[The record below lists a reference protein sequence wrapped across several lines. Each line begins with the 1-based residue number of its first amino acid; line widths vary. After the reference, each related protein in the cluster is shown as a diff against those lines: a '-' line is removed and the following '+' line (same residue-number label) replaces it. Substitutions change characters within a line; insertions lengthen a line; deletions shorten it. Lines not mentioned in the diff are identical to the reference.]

1 LEEKEKYVIEF
12 GQVFMK
18 FIPKKTIEII
28 KMLIRAH
35 SISQIVRGKE
45 RDYVLSPD
53 ERNIF
58 EQLNS
63 EVEDLEMITT
73 ITFKKPEEFFRL
85 FMSNNLD
92 LESFLEY
99 LNTDIP
105 KLPNEQIVF
114 HRLIEFYLEMSK
126 ESPSRYDEYS
136 EKIL

>member
-1 LEEKEKYVIEF
+1 MEEKEKYVIEF

>member
-1 LEEKEKYVIEF
+1 MEEKEKYVIEF

-126 ESPSRYDEYS
+126 DSPSRYDEYS